1 MKVLV
6 NPNSKS
12 KCAGYYVIY
21 IAPYDEHEH
30 DYSKALCKDI
40 YKNFFVLPMQ
50 DIIFVSR
57 TN

>member
-6 NPNSKS
+6 NPNSTS
-12 KCAGYYVIY
+12 NRAGYYVMFIS
-21 IAPYDEHEH
+21 PYDDENH

-50 DIIFVSR
+50 DIIFVSK